1 MSEAVVFEDFSAE
14 LDGREVLS
22 RVSFSVANGEVT
34 AIFGRSGS
42 GKSLVMRA
50 LCGLLPGSSGNVRVL
65 GRPVVTL
72 QQGLTRSAIVG
83 FQSPSYAP
91 ELTVQENL
99 ELQAS
104 LWRVPRRKRAGRIAF
119 LVQLLGLE
127 SLQRTRAARLSDGWK
142 ATMEIARALL
152 PETSVVAVDSLMD
165 CLDPDVR
172 NRLFRHIFDAARKEN
187 RSFLI
192 ASACSDIAEICD
204 RVVLMDKGSI
214 LATGTPEELRAGAP
228 DEVSVVQT
236 VDNPAL
242 RRRISERFNVVVQEE
257 GGSLRFSAPQG
268 DILAADILSECDSQ
282 VTCVRVRRQTL
293 HEITDALAAGK
304 RGAQ

>member
-152 PETSVVAVDSLMD
+152 P
-165 CLDPDVR
+165 
-172 NRLFRHIFDAARKEN
+172 
-187 RSFLI
+187 
-192 ASACSDIAEICD
+192 
-204 RVVLMDKGSI
+204 
-214 LATGTPEELRAGAP
+214 
-228 DEVSVVQT
+228 
-236 VDNPAL
+236 
-242 RRRISERFNVVVQEE
+242 
-257 GGSLRFSAPQG
+257 
-268 DILAADILSECDSQ
+268 
-282 VTCVRVRRQTL
+282 
-293 HEITDALAAGK
+293 
-304 RGAQ
+304 